1 MEIKNLNMYQR
12 LRDFDVPAT
21 VLDEIFSNKEDLATL
36 KNAWEDLS
44 KEELNHDE
52 IARSIAK
59 VILEE
64 LGEEFPTSTCVIHEN
79 FNSSDIEVKY
89 SDLMNMNFKGHHDP
103 DKLSNAIFEILN
115 Y

>member
-1 MEIKNLNMYQR
+1 MEVLLLVHYEIGLILNMEMKNLNMYQR
-12 LRDFDVPAT
+12 LRDFDVPAA

-64 LGEEFPTSTCVIHEN
+64 LGEEFIQSLSDTSE
-79 FNSSDIEVKY
+79 K
-89 SDLMNMNFKGHHDP
+89 
-103 DKLSNAIFEILN
+103 
-115 Y
+115 